1 MAETPSLVLVGERT
15 VIESGN
21 SRMVTIPPEVL
32 DGMGLD
38 AGDDVSL
45 VYDRKKEQL
54 ILEESTESVF

>member
-1 MAETPSLVLVGERT
+1 MSDTPELVLVGERT

-45 VYDRKKEQL
+45 VYNRDEEQL
-54 ILEESTESVF
+54 ILEGSTESIF

>member
-1 MAETPSLVLVGERT
+1 MSETPNFVLVGERT

-45 VYDRKKEQL
+45 VYDREKEQL